1 MRVRINSSA
10 RCAGT
15 GGEVKESVNQEMG
28 KAKDIEQR
36 VGNMEGRML
45 DLEEQVTKGHSNY
58 EHVMKEL
65 TEMKDKVS
73 NELNEVKRN
82 VNAGNNPD
90 FESYR
95 EVLQREV
102 KHIQ

>member
-1 MRVRINSSA
+1 MWK
-10 RCAGT
+10 
-15 GGEVKESVNQEMG
+15 GEC
-28 KAKDIEQR
+28 
-36 VGNMEGRML
+36 L
-45 DLEEQVTKGHSNY
+45 DLEEQVTKGHSYY

-65 TEMKDKVS
+65 TEMKGKVS

-102 KHIQ
+102 KQIQKQSYQNRQVIEKDLIKKKQQLKYKIELIGRIIW